1 MKKISR
7 RSFLMASG
15 TFAAATALTAC
26 SGGGSTG
33 KAGANASSAAAP
45 ASSEAADPSKYEV
58 TEPITITWWHALES
72 QYDEL
77 VADVVKKFNATQK
90 LITVEAQYIG
100 SYKDINEALVAAHA
114 AGTGLP
120 AVAVANTDYVAS
132 YGDSGLYED
141 LDPYI
146 AGTDYD
152 VDDFSAGLLLSSQY
166 NGKQVA
172 LPFLH
177 STQVIYYNKT
187 MADAN
192 GWKIPEKIEDFTPFL
207 AEVHSKQGI
216 YGTVV
221 PGWDQW
227 YFETLYLN
235 EGVQIITGDNDCDLN
250 GDAAL
255 GVTKMI
261 KGWCDAG
268 DAYFASGTD
277 ASATMR
283 QNFYDQKTFS
293 VMHTSSLYNNYV
305 SKCPDFEVGMAWYPA
320 ATTGDKN
327 SEVGGCVLGI
337 PSKNDQ
343 ATKNA
348 AWQFLQFLCGK
359 EVNMEWAEGT
369 GYLPTRNSVLN
380 TEEGKKFLEKKPA
393 FQCIFDNLNLINP
406 RIQNAAWSE
415 LATTWKNYMEIMM
428 NQGGDITS
436 GSNDM
441 VTEIN
446 EILEDHA

>member
-7 RSFLMASG
+7 RSFLIATG
-15 TFAAATALTAC
+15 AIAAATVMTAC
-26 SGGGSTG
+26 SGGSTG
-33 KAGANASSAAAP
+33 KANTTASSAASAAP
-45 ASSEAADPSKYEV
+45 ETVDPSKYEV

-77 VADVVKKFNATQK
+77 VADVVKKFNATQN

-132 YGDSGLYED
+132 YGDSGLYEN

-146 AGTDYD
+146 AGTGYD
-152 VDDFSAGLLLSSQY
+152 IDDFSAGLLLNSQHE
-166 NGKQVA
+166 GKQVA

-187 MADAN
+187 MADEN
-192 GWKIPEKIEDFTPFL
+192 GWTIPEKIQDFTPFL
-207 AEVHSKQGI
+207 AEIHSKKGI

-268 DAYFASGTD
+268 DAYFAAGTD

-337 PSKNDQ
+337 PSKNNQ

-415 LATTWKNYMEIMM
+415 LATTWKNYMEIIM

-436 GSNDM
+436 DSNDM

>member
-7 RSFLMASG
+7 RSFLIATG
-15 TFAAATALTAC
+15 AIAAATAMTAC
-26 SGGGSTG
+26 SGGSTG
-33 KAGANASSAAAP
+33 KANTTASSAASAAP
-45 ASSEAADPSKYEV
+45 ETVDPSKYEV

-77 VADVVKKFNATQK
+77 VADVVKKFNATQN

-132 YGDSGLYED
+132 YGDSGLYEN

-146 AGTDYD
+146 AGTGYD

-166 NGKQVA
+166 EGKQVA

-187 MADAN
+187 MADEN
-192 GWKIPEKIEDFTPFL
+192 GWTIPEKIQDFTPFL
-207 AEVHSKQGI
+207 AEVHSKKGI

-227 YFETLYLN
+227 YFETMYLN

-250 GDAAL
+250 SETAL
-255 GVTKMI
+255 GVTNMI

-268 DAYFASGTD
+268 DAYFAAGTD

-380 TEEGKKFLEKKPA
+380 TEEGKEFLEKKPA

-428 NQGGDITS
+428 NQDGDVTS